1 MGLVGTF
8 GDSSGTA
15 HVGISDSV
23 EYESL
28 TVEELTVAYAG
39 ESDQMFDVSTPMLYI
54 NYGRKRDRRG
64 SFVELLC

>member
-1 MGLVGTF
+1 VGLVGTF

-15 HVGISDSV
+15 HVGIPGSV
-23 EYESL
+23 EYNSL
-28 TVEELTVAYAG
+28 TAKELEVAYAG